1 MWLAD
6 GRVAEHTPVRLSTTF
21 SSDHCRRRL
30 DGRYISLGPPYFAS
44 KMQNRGG
51 DRSGRRCDRPTTAR
65 PNPQSLIEEGRCRFI
80 ASGLFLHP
88 IGGMKRSRK
97 LIAVRAA
104 QLTPVITAISPHV
117 QIIVVADN
125 TSAALEL
132 YEQDAD
138 FVYITRLHSA
148 RHRAGLIAGA
158 V

>member
-1 MWLAD
+1 
-6 GRVAEHTPVRLSTTF
+6 
-21 SSDHCRRRL
+21 
-30 DGRYISLGPPYFAS
+30 
-44 KMQNRGG
+44 
-51 DRSGRRCDRPTTAR
+51 
-65 PNPQSLIEEGRCRFI
+65 
-80 ASGLFLHP
+80 
-88 IGGMKRSRK
+88 MKRSRK